1 MRHLPISLDLEG
13 RRVVVAGGGEMA
25 LAKLR
30 LLAKTGAKITVLGET
45 PSTAIV
51 AAAGA
56 AGAEVAEKPAE
67 GVDLLGAVAVYV
79 ANADPED
86 DARIA
91 ALARSAGAL
100 VNVVDNLE
108 ASDFLTPAIVDRSPV
123 TVAIGSE
130 GAAPVLAREIKAEI
144 EETLPPTLGLLAQV
158 AARARAAAS
167 KLPAGK
173 SRRRMWRRFF
183 RDAGPRALATG
194 GVSGAEKALA
204 RVLDDAGQAAQPTG
218 RVHLIGAGP
227 GDPELMTMK
236 ARRLL
241 HDADVVIYDRL
252 AGGQAL
258 DLARREAEFIEVG
271 KTPGGKS
278 WRQDDINAL
287 MIEKARAGLEVAR
300 LKSGDP
306 GVFGRLDEETMAL
319 RDADVAFAIVPGV
332 TAAAA
337 AAAAAGVSL
346 TRRGRN
352 SAIRILTGHDVD
364 GFAEHDWRGLA
375 KPGAAAAIYMGVAA
389 AGYLQG
395 RLLMHGAAPTT
406 PMCVVENAS
415 LPTQKLVPATL
426 GGLTARMADA
436 EVKGPAILFLGLAPD
451 EALAAQPTLDAAA
464 GA

>member
-1 MRHLPISLDLEG
+1 MRHLPISLDLKG
-13 RRVVVAGGGEMA
+13 RRVVIAGGGDMA

-30 LLAKTGAKITVLGET
+30 LLAKTGAELTLVGER
-45 PSTAIV
+45 PSNALV
-51 AAAGA
+51 AAARA
-56 AGAEVAEKPAE
+56 FGAEVADKP
-67 GVDLLGAVAVYV
+67 VDSADLAGAVAVYV
-79 ANADPED
+79 ANADAAE
-86 DARIA
+86 DARVA

-100 VNVVDNLE
+100 VNVVDDLE

-144 EETLPPTLGLLAQV
+144 EEMLPPTLGPLARLAAGARAV
-158 AARARAAAS
+158 AAN
-167 KLPAGK
+167 LPAGK
-173 SRRRMWRRFF
+173 PRRRMWRRFF
-183 RDAGPRALATG
+183 RDAGPRALAAD
-194 GVSGAEKALA
+194 GVSGAERALA
-204 RVLDDAGQAAQPTG
+204 KLLDEAGRAERAPG
-218 RVHLIGAGP
+218 HVHLIGAGP

-258 DLARREAEFIEVG
+258 ELARREAEFIEVG

-278 WRQDDINAL
+278 WRQEDINAL

-306 GVFGRLDEETMAL
+306 GVFGRLDEETAAL
-319 RDADVAFAIVPGV
+319 RDADVAYGIVPGV

-364 GFAEHDWRGLA
+364 GFADHDWRGLA
-375 KPGAAAAIYMGVAA
+375 EPGAAAAIYMGVAA

-395 RLLMHGAAPTT
+395 RLLMHGASPTT

-415 LPTQKLVPATL
+415 LPTQKLVAATL
-426 GGLTARMADA
+426 GDLTARMADA
-436 EVKGPAILFLGLAPD
+436 AVKGPAILFLGLRPD
-451 EALAAQPTLDAAA
+451 EAAAAQPSLVAAA